1 MNNHYLG
8 MVRQWQE
15 MFYDNRLSG
24 IDLDGNPDFVKL
36 AEAYGAKGL
45 HLRRAADVDR
55 VLQAAGEYNDGPC
68 LIDAEVVKEGNVF
81 PHGSRGRQ
89 LARNDRGPSA
99 RGSRRR
105 WRAVMTAYLPSTLN
119 QRKS

>member
-1 MNNHYLG
+1 

-15 MFYDNRLSG
+15 LFYDNRLSG

-55 VLQAAGEYNDGPC
+55 VLRAAMEYNDGPC

-81 PHGSRGRQ
+81 PMVPAGASLREMIIDPPRVEADETGE
-89 LARNDRGPSA
+89 PS
-99 RGSRRR
+99 
-105 WRAVMTAYLPSTLN
+105 
-119 QRKS
+119 